1 MATKRKTGGRTKGTP
16 NKVHAAVKEA
26 IIAAF
31 DKLGGEAYLVK
42 VGESD
47 PRTFCTLLSKV
58 LPMQV
63 TGAGDE
69 PIRVANE
76 GSAVREMLFA
86 KIERMRAS
94 EIANGQLTDSPSGPL
109 DRSRVQ

>member
-1 MATKRKTGGRTKGTP
+1 M
-16 NKVHAAVKEA
+16 KEA

-47 PRTFCTLLSKV
+47 PRTFCTLLGKV
-58 LPMQV
+58 LPTQV

-76 GSAVREMLFA
+76 GNENARDILLAKLEQMGRRKEDRGLSNSPREELVR
-86 KIERMRAS
+86 R
-94 EIANGQLTDSPSGPL
+94 LTAH
-109 DRSRVQ
+109 

>member
-1 MATKRKTGGRTKGTP
+1 M
-16 NKVHAAVKEA
+16 KEA

-47 PRTFCTLLSKV
+47 PRTFCTLLGKV
-58 LPMQV
+58 LPTQV

-76 GSAVREMLFA
+76 GSDVRDILFA
-86 KIERMRAS
+86 KLARSASMRS
-94 EIANGQLTDSPSGPL
+94 MTLP
-109 DRSRVQ
+109 RSRQSRSF